1 MAINSLQSPLEQL
14 VEVKDLTIQYAGTS
28 TPAVNSVSLTVA
40 PGESVAIV
48 GESGSGKST
57 LAWGIAGLIT
67 NPATDVTAKT
77 LNFDGKR
84 IERNAGAALPGHVP
98 GISMMFQDAST
109 SLDALWT
116 VGEQLVAVLRDSFR
130 LSKRAAR
137 SEARDWLHRVGL
149 TDDERVLRA
158 RPYELSG
165 GMRQRVMLAIALASA
180 PRLLIADEPTSA
192 LDASLSRLSMEL
204 LTELGRDL
212 GTALLIVSHDIGMC
226 TEFADRMVVMYKG
239 EIVDGGA
246 SSSFAREA
254 VHPYARGL
262 LACVP
267 NFEHLDD
274 DRLPTLDDFLS
285 RSNGVAA

>member
-1 MAINSLQSPLEQL
+1 MAIDSLQTAPGHL
-14 VEVKDLTIQYAGTS
+14 VDVQDLSIRYSGT
-28 TPAVNSVSLTVA
+28 TAPAVKGVSLTVA
-40 PGESVAIV
+40 PGETVAIV

-57 LAWGIAGLIT
+57 LAWAIAGLIT
-67 NPATDVTAKT
+67 NPATEVTAT
-77 LNFDGKR
+77 MLNFDGKPVPR
-84 IERNAGAALPGHVP
+84 SAGAALPSHVP

-116 VGEQLVAVLRDSFR
+116 VGEQLVAVLRDSCQ

-137 SEARDWLHRVGL
+137 AEARDWLHRVGL

-226 TEFADRMVVMYKG
+226 TEFADRMVVMYRG

-246 SSSFAREA
+246 SSTFAQTA
-254 VHPYARGL
+254 AHPYARGL
-262 LACVP
+262 FACIP
-267 NFEHLDD
+267 TFEHLDD
-274 DRLPTLDDFLS
+274 DRLPTLSDFIRRPEEL
-285 RSNGVAA
+285 AA

>member
-1 MAINSLQSPLEQL
+1 MAITQMPSASGPLVDVQ
-14 VEVKDLTIQYAGTS
+14 DLSIRYQGTT
-28 TPAVNSVSLTVA
+28 TPAVDRVSLTVA
-40 PGESVAIV
+40 PGETVAVV

-67 NPATDVTAKT
+67 NPATSVEATA
-77 LNFDGKR
+77 LCFDGHPV
-84 IERNAGAALPGHVP
+84 ERGAGAVLPAHVP

-116 VGEQLVAVLRDSFR
+116 VGDQLTAVLRDTFT
-130 LSKRAAR
+130 LSKRAALV
-137 SEARDWLHRVGL
+137 EARDWLHRVGL
-149 TDDERVLRA
+149 TDDDRVLRA

-204 LTELGRDL
+204 MTELGREL
-212 GTALLIVSHDIGMC
+212 GTALLIVSHDIAMC
-226 TEFADRMVVMYKG
+226 TEFSDSIVVMYKG
-239 EIVDGGA
+239 RIVDGGQ
-246 SSSFAREA
+246 SRTFAQTA

-262 LACVP
+262 LACIP
-267 NFEHLDD
+267 TFEHLDD
-274 DRLPTLDDFLS
+274 ERLPTLEDFLT
-285 RSNGVAA
+285 GTGEVAA